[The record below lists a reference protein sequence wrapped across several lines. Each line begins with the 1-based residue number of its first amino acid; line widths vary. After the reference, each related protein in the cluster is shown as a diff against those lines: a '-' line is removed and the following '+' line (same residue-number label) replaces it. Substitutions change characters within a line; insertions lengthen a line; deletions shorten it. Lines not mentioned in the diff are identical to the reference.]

1 MFISNSR
8 PSNLGVGVS
17 ALILKTCMQC
27 KRQSA
32 NVHHWSSLHI
42 PFHSLSFFSVAL
54 PYLKCY
60 YFTSAYVLNI
70 YIYID
75 ICISAI
81 EKHRIYHKHT
91 RTHTHYPTIPH
102 ALHVLQPFAALWS
115 WSSAVPRPR
124 LPRHGEQRWH
134 RHELWSGAGSA
145 GATEDAGVAGMKWIW
160 CGRGEIHRDPGMSEK
175 MGERNRKNEIKPQ
188 VYHHFPY

>member
-70 YIYID
+70 YIPL
-75 ICISAI
+75 S
-81 EKHRIYHKHT
+81 HT
-91 RTHTHYPTIPH
+91 LCTFCSH
-102 ALHVLQPFAALWS
+102 LQPFDPDPQRCHALASLAMASNADTATSFEVEPAAP
-115 WSSAVPRPR
+115 VPRR
-124 LPRHGEQRWH
+124 TRAWLGWN
-134 RHELWSGAGSA
+134 GS
-145 GATEDAGVAGMKWIW
+145 GVAEEKSTEIQGCLKKW
-160 CGRGEIHRDPGMSEK
+160 GKE
-175 MGERNRKNEIKPQ
+175 MGKTR
-188 VYHHFPY
+188 